1 MPEELLYQ
9 IALTLVPNIGAV
21 QAKILVEHFGDAH
34 SIFKAKEKTLSSVE
48 NIGEVR
54 AAAIRHFKDFDKA
67 EKEIE
72 FIQKYKIQPLFIT
85 AKNYPQ
91 RLLKC
96 FDPPAMLYYRGNAD
110 LNHSKIIS
118 IIGTRNNTDYG
129 KQVTEKLVEDV
140 KEYNCIILSGLAFG
154 IDAIAHKAAL
164 QNDLPTIA
172 VLAHGLDT
180 IYPSQHKQLAKEIVQ
195 QGGLLTEFLPGTKP
209 DKFNFPKRNR
219 IVAGMADATI
229 VVETAIKG
237 GSMITAELAGNYKR
251 NVFAFPGKT
260 TDNKSAGCNYL
271 IKSSKAILLTDAQQ
285 LAEALGWGHKK
296 VKPKQQK
303 ELFIE
308 LTADEKIL
316 VELLKEKEILHVDEM
331 YLKSG
336 LSSTAIAAAM
346 LNLEL
351 QNVIISLPGK
361 MYRLS

>member
-1 MPEELLYQ
+1 
-9 IALTLVPNIGAV
+9 
-21 QAKILVEHFGDAH
+21 
-34 SIFKAKEKTLSSVE
+34 
-48 NIGEVR
+48 
-54 AAAIRHFKDFDKA
+54 
-67 EKEIE
+67 
-72 FIQKYKIQPLFIT
+72 
-85 AKNYPQ
+85 
-91 RLLKC
+91 
-96 FDPPAMLYYRGNAD
+96 
-110 LNHSKIIS
+110 
-118 IIGTRNNTDYG
+118 
-129 KQVTEKLVEDV
+129 TEKLAEDL

-154 IDAIAHKAAL
+154 IDAVAHKAAL

-195 QGGLLTEFLPGTKP
+195 HGGLLTEFLPGTKP

-229 VVETAIKG
+229 VVETAVKG

-260 TDNKSAGCNYL
+260 TDGKSAGCNYL
-271 IKSSKAILLTDAQQ
+271 IKSNKAILLTDALQ
-285 LAEALGWGHKK
+285 LAEALGWEHKK

-316 VELLKEKEILHVDEM
+316 VELLKEKETLHVDEM

-361 MYRLS
+361 MYRLT